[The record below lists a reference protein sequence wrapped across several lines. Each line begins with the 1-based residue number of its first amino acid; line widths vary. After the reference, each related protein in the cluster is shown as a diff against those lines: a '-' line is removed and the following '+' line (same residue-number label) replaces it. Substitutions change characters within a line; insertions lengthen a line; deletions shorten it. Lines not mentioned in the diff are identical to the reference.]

1 MSDKGYILVWFVPN
15 RLYLE
20 TLTYAHMDDLAH
32 SLLARIR
39 CFTTQRINFSY
50 QYIIPLYNVWVTVS
64 LLNLEEA
71 TDCSDWQEKQEP
83 ECKMQEKSKL

>member
-1 MSDKGYILVWFVPN
+1 MDLYDTNTLWRTTAAQIYHKLKFSSQCQKKGNILAWFVPN

-39 CFTTQRINFSY
+39 CFTTQRINFFY
-50 QYIIPLYNVWVTVS
+50 QYIIPL
-64 LLNLEEA
+64 
-71 TDCSDWQEKQEP
+71 
-83 ECKMQEKSKL
+83 